1 MGPPSASAR
10 RGIELAQSRPRSC
23 ARETAAVSPAPAR
36 CACASPGPAAFY
48 CVYYYYYIINTVTAA
63 AARLPRARV
72 CRCARRSY
80 GTPRQPDRQTDG
92 RTDGRT
98 ARVGPVSGPQP
109 LTSPVAPPT
118 VFDAT
123 TTAALPAATL
133 HTAGPRRRP
142 AHAENTFAYPE
153 SGTPT
158 DSNHG
163 ARFDNISY
171 RRRVNVG
178 GFFFFSRTIFLETIF
193 RRHVPRR
200 PRI

>member
-1 MGPPSASAR
+1 M
-10 RGIELAQSRPRSC
+10 
-23 ARETAAVSPAPAR
+23 SPAPAR

-92 RTDGRT
+92 RT

-133 HTAGPRRRP
+133 HTAAPHTQKILSRTPNPAPRRTRTTGP
-142 AHAENTFAYPE
+142 VSIIF
-153 SGTPT
+153 PT
-158 DSNHG
+158 GDAST
-163 ARFDNISY
+163 S
-171 RRRVNVG
+171 VV
-178 GFFFFSRTIFLETIF
+178 FFFSLAPFFSKRFSVVTYRVGRAFNSDNNYRSSNQRTHFKPESISVNGRSTGG
-193 RRHVPRR
+193 
-200 PRI
+200 